1 MGPRINRGPT
11 LVLDAEVT
19 RFCSNL
25 TDVSADEDVLVE
37 VDEAAAAMAASPLWP
52 RTGVPTSGVP
62 AIGGDR
68 ELAALAAML
77 SGGDTSDTVPFIGGG
92 VSGSGNVTRGSPSPA
107 AEQVSSRSSSSS
119 EARSRLLKADMLDSV
134 DRFFISLMLDLSSE
148 RSDFMDDAF
157 ISDEVTCT
165 RCDEDDDVDVEMRLL
180 EEEVEA
186 EADVEICGPV
196 PIAGR

>member
-1 MGPRINRGPT
+1 M
-11 LVLDAEVT
+11 VLDAEVT

-37 VDEAAAAMAASPLWP
+37 VDVAAAAMAASPLWP

-62 AIGGDR
+62 TIGGDR
-68 ELAALAAML
+68 ELAML
-77 SGGDTSDTVPFIGGG
+77 NGGDTSDTVPFIGGG

-107 AEQVSSRSSSSS
+107 AEQASSRSSSSS

-148 RSDFMDDAF
+148 RSDFMEDAF

-165 RCDEDDDVDVEMRLL
+165 RCDEEDDVEVEMRLL
-180 EEEVEA
+180 DDDVEA
-186 EADVEICGPV
+186 EADVEICGQGPNRGMV
-196 PIAGR
+196 SRKHWRR